1 MRLNTQEYN
10 KFLNAR
16 VTERV
21 KMMDFSKIAIA
32 MGSIQFVL
40 DLNKL
45 YKEIRLL
52 FDNVK
57 NKT

>member
-21 KMMDFSKIAIA
+21 KMMDFSKTAIA
-32 MGSIQFVL
+32 KGSIVFVL
-40 DLNKL
+40 DLNKC
-45 YKEIRLL
+45 YEEIRLL
-52 FDNVK
+52 FCNVK
-57 NKT
+57 T